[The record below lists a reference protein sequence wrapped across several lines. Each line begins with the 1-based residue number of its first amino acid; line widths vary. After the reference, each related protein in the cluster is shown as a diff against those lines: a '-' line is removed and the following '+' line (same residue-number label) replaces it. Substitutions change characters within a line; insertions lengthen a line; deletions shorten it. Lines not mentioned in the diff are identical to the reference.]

1 MPQTAIIASMKYA
14 LLLFVLLFASCSM
27 KSYQHTQIKLVTIK
41 SQKLKFSDVAYL
53 RSGQDGLELE
63 LFVAGK
69 SIEKI
74 AIDTLICTKSG
85 CMSKS
90 GFNSEYLNDS
100 YDKDTLE
107 SILQGRAIFG
117 SDGVVKNENS
127 FSQNI
132 ADREI
137 VYEVK
142 QGSIVFRDNKN
153 HIFISIKDIDE

>member
-1 MPQTAIIASMKYA
+1 MKYL
-14 LLLFVLLFASCSM
+14 LLLFVLLFASCGV

-53 RSGQDGLELE
+53 RSGRDGLELE

-74 AIDTLICTKSG
+74 TINTLICTKSG
-85 CMSKS
+85 CVSKG
-90 GFNSEYLNDS
+90 GFNSEYLNES

-107 SILQGRAIFG
+107 SILQGRPIFG
-117 SDGVVKNENS
+117 SDGFVKNENG
-127 FSQNI
+127 FRQNI
-132 ADREI
+132 ISKEM

-142 QGSIVFRDNKN
+142 QGSVVFRDDKN
-153 HIFISIKDIDE
+153 HIFISIKDVDE